1 MPRYQYIATDEA
13 GRTHREQLEAS
24 SAADAAQQLE
34 ARGLHV
40 VSVSL
45 ATEPASPSSPADVPF
60 PLNSKEF
67 DTVSGQIVDLTRAKL
82 PLASGLSVLADELP
96 NKRLRRALR
105 GMASRLEKGMDI
117 EQVLLAYDAPPE
129 LRAVFVAGRTSGNI
143 SDVLAQYITHRRS
156 RANRRLLMTIA
167 LGYPVTL
174 LATAAAIVLFMLVY
188 LVPNFRKII
197 LDFGAEAPLSTRF
210 LFGISDIVTRFA
222 PFVIGV
228 LAVIAVTTYV
238 AYRLFQG
245 RGLANSIARRIPW
258 FGSLWHWTAMAQF
271 CHLLAIM
278 LENRVPLPKAL
289 LLAGDGT
296 EDDGVRAGSRQMAAA
311 VAAGEPLV
319 ATGRVMRGFPAAFI
333 QVVTE
338 HKQTDALPGALH
350 AIADFFE
357 GRSRLQGNFLAAVCG
372 PIVILVVGIV
382 IGMMVIGMFTPLVKL
397 LNELS

>member
-1 MPRYQYIATDEA
+1 MPRYRYIANDEA
-13 GRTHREQLEAS
+13 GRTHRAEIEAS
-24 SAADAAQQLE
+24 SAADASGQLE
-34 ARGLHV
+34 ARGLRV

-45 ATEPASPSSPADVPF
+45 IPEAVQSSPIDEPF
-60 PLNSKEF
+60 PLSAKEF
-67 DTVSGQIVDLTRAKL
+67 DEVGGQIADLTRAKL
-82 PLASGLSVLADELP
+82 PLSSGLAVLAEELP
-96 NKRLRRALR
+96 NQRLRRALR
-105 GMASRLEKGMDI
+105 GMASRLERGMDV

-129 LRAVFVAGRTSGNI
+129 LRAVFVAGQTSGKTA
-143 SDVLAQYITHRRS
+143 DVLAQYISHRRS
-156 RANRRLLMTIA
+156 RANRRLMMTIA
-167 LGYPVTL
+167 LGYPAALFASAITIILFTL
-174 LATAAAIVLFMLVY
+174 IF
-188 LVPNFRKII
+188 LVPGFKKIV
-197 LDFGAEAPLSTRF
+197 LDFGASAPISTQI
-210 LFGISDIVTRFA
+210 LFWFSDLAGRYAFFTIGLLA
-222 PFVIGV
+222 LIAFVG
-228 LAVIAVTTYV
+228 YV

-245 RGLANSIARRIPW
+245 RGAANLLVRRIPW

-296 EDDGVRAGSRQMAAA
+296 EDPGVRAGSRQLAAA

-333 QVVTE
+333 QVVTD

-372 PIVILVVGIV
+372 PFIILFVGIV
-382 IGMMVIGMFTPLVKL
+382 MGMMIVGMFTPLVRL
-397 LNELS
+397 LNDLS